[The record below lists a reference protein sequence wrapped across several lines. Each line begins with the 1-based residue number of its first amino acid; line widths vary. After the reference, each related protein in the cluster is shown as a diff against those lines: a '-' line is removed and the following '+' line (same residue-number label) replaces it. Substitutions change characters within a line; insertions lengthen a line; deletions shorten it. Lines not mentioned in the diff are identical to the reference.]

1 MYNSFCRTHLQLK
14 LKAKLLSC
22 QLIFTGSIV
31 LHLATFLV
39 NNLIRMGIQIIK
51 RSGLKEPYY
60 QDKIERVV
68 VAAGL
73 KPKEGKL
80 LAENITAWIKNLGQ
94 NEITSEDVRNKV
106 SGELAKVN
114 RFAKNAY
121 DWYEK
126 SKDTNGS

>member
-1 MYNSFCRTHLQLK
+1 
-14 LKAKLLSC
+14 
-22 QLIFTGSIV
+22 
-31 LHLATFLV
+31 
-39 NNLIRMGIQIIK
+39 MGIQIIK